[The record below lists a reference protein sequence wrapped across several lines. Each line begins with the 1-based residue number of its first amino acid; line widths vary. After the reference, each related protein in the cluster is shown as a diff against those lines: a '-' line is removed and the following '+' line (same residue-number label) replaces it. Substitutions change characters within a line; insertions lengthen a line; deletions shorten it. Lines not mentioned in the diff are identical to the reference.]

1 LFADFLALF
10 GFAQANT
17 FYMLALAAFV
27 GGLVRGF
34 TGFGFA
40 MVFVPLA
47 TIAVGPVM
55 AAALI
60 WIIDIPFAW
69 ILAATSWR
77 RVAWREIAPLLT
89 ASILFLPLG
98 VWLLTHS
105 DPVTVRWCIAV
116 AILLGVTALATG
128 WRYRGSPGLP
138 LSFGVGGSAGIASG
152 MAQLGGMPIAI
163 FWLAAQKNDPRQTRD
178 NLNGFFCLLPTIAG
192 IAYWLSG
199 VLTITALKMAIPLAV
214 PYGLGLAIGARAF
227 PFASERTF
235 RRVAYFV
242 IFMAAVVALPAI
254 DPVLGR

>member
-1 LFADFLALF
+1 LFNDFLTLF
-10 GFAQANT
+10 GFGQADAFFT
-17 FYMLALAAFV
+17 LALAAFI

-60 WIIDIPFAW
+60 WIIDFPFAW
-69 ILAATSWR
+69 ILAASSWR

-105 DPVTVRWCIAV
+105 DPVTARWCIAL

-138 LSFGVGGSAGIASG
+138 LSFGVGGAAGIASG

-178 NLNGFFCLLPTIAG
+178 NLNGFFCLLPTVAG
-192 IAYWLSG
+192 IAYLLSG
-199 VLTITALKMAIPLAV
+199 VLTVGALKMAVPLAI

-227 PFASERTF
+227 PFASEQTF
-235 RRVAYFV
+235 RRVAYLV
-242 IFMAAVVALPAI
+242 IFMAAVVALPVI